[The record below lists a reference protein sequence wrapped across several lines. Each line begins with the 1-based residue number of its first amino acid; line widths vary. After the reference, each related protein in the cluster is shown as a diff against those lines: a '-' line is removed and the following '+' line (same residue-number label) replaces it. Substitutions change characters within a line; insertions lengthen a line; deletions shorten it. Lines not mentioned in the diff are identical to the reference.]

1 MGTQE
6 AEALERF
13 LKHLMAE
20 RNLAKNS
27 IEGYS
32 NDVLHFLS
40 FLEKREIKLDDAGYR
55 VLRTYLAHL
64 QASDYSRKS
73 IARKLSAIR
82 AFYRFMQRQKGDS
95 KNPAEIISTPKIEN
109 KLPKFLKE
117 NDVRTLISL
126 PDVSSPQGLRDKAI
140 LEMLYAA
147 GIRVGELVGLNLND
161 IDYRKL
167 EVRVF
172 GKGRKER
179 IVPLHQEAADA
190 LRAYI
195 KDGRRVFAKRR
206 DAEKGATTALFL
218 NFKGERL
225 TTHGVRSIMAKY
237 VKQAG
242 LSRGITP
249 HAIRHS
255 FATHL
260 LEAGADLR
268 YIQELLGHVDLS
280 STQVYTHLSKRRLRD
295 IYLRSHPR
303 A

>member
-1 MGTQE
+1 MDE
-6 AEALERF
+6 AKDRF
-13 LKHLMAE
+13 LKHLYAE
-20 RNLAKNS
+20 RNLSKNS
-27 IEGYS
+27 IEAYKH
-32 NDVLHFLS
+32 DVKQFLAYIKGC
-40 FLEKREIKLDDAGYR
+40 EKSLDEADHKTIR
-55 VLRTYLAHL
+55 NYLGHL
-64 QASDYSRKS
+64 QSKDYSRKS

-82 AFYRFMQRQKGDS
+82 AFYNFNRRESGNK
-95 KNPAEIISTPKIEN
+95 KNPAKIISAPKIEK

-117 NDVRTLISL
+117 NAVADLLAS
-126 PDVSSPQGLRDKAI
+126 PDLSTPQGLRDKAI

-147 GIRVGELVGLNLND
+147 GIRVSELVDLNLDN
-161 IDYRKL
+161 IDYQNL

-179 IVPLHQEAADA
+179 IVPIYKTAADSV
-190 LRAYI
+190 RTYI
-195 KDGRRVFAKRR
+195 KDGRRVFTKKRR
-206 DAEKGATTALFL
+206 EGATAALFL
-218 NFKGERL
+218 NIKGERL

-237 VKQAG
+237 VRSVG

-280 STQVYTHLSKRRLRD
+280 STQVYTHLSKTRLKDVYMRA
-295 IYLRSHPR
+295 HPR

>member
-1 MGTQE
+1 MDE
-6 AEALERF
+6 AKDRF
-13 LKHLMAE
+13 LKHLYTE
-20 RNLAKNS
+20 RNLSKNS
-27 IEGYS
+27 IEAYKHDVEQFLAYIKGCEKSLNEAGHKTIRNYLGY
-32 NDVLHFLS
+32 
-40 FLEKREIKLDDAGYR
+40 
-55 VLRTYLAHL
+55 L
-64 QASDYSRKS
+64 QSKDYSRKS

-82 AFYRFMQRQKGDS
+82 AFYKFSQRESGDK
-95 KNPAEIISTPKIEN
+95 KNPANIISAPKIEK

-117 NDVRTLISL
+117 NAVAELLAS
-126 PDVSSPQGLRDKAI
+126 PDPSTPQGLRDKAI

-147 GIRVGELVGLNLND
+147 GIRVSELVDLNLDN
-161 IDYRKL
+161 IDYQNL

-179 IVPLHQEAADA
+179 IVPIHKTAADSV
-190 LRAYI
+190 RTYI
-195 KDGRRVFAKRR
+195 KDGRRVFTKKRR
-206 DAEKGATTALFL
+206 EGATTALFL
-218 NFKGERL
+218 NVKGERL
-225 TTHGVRSIMAKY
+225 TTHGARSIMAKY
-237 VKQAG
+237 VRAVG

-280 STQVYTHLSKRRLRD
+280 STQVYTHLSKTRLKD
-295 IYLRSHPR
+295 VYMRSHPR